1 MSDIWRYAHRLKQL
15 CRILMV
21 VGLGLQWG
29 CERSVEV
36 TAAELA
42 GGDPQRGRAI
52 IWNYGCGTCH
62 TIPGV
67 RGANGLVGP
76 PLNGIARRVYLA
88 GVLPNTPD
96 NMIRWLQN
104 PQDVQRWTAMPDTGL
119 TEDDARD
126 IASFLYTLR

>member
-1 MSDIWRYAHRLKQL
+1 M
-15 CRILMV
+15 
-21 VGLGLQWG
+21 
-29 CERSVEV
+29 
-36 TAAELA
+36 
-42 GGDPQRGRAI
+42 
-52 IWNYGCGTCH
+52 
-62 TIPGV
+62 

-96 NMIRWLQN
+96 NMMRWLQN